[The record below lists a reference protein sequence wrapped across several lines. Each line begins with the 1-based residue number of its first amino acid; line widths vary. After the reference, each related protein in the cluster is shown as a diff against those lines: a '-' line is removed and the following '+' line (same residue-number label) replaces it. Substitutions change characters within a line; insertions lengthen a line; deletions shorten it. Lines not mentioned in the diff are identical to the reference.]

1 MGSDVIFKKFLSW
14 SHRSENIIIVLLKS
28 KKNKACKRKAAEQ
41 IYTLSYIMKKQLFL
55 KLYVYTREYV
65 LYYIVLILSNSRL
78 TVFHISE

>member
-1 MGSDVIFKKFLSW
+1 MLF
-14 SHRSENIIIVLLKS
+14 LKS
-28 KKNKACKRKAAEQ
+28 FYPDLIEVKTLSLFYSSLKNKACKRKAAAQ

>member
-1 MGSDVIFKKFLSW
+1 MLF
-14 SHRSENIIIVLLKS
+14 LKS
-28 KKNKACKRKAAEQ
+28 FYPDLIEVKTLSLFFSSLKNKACKRKAAEQ